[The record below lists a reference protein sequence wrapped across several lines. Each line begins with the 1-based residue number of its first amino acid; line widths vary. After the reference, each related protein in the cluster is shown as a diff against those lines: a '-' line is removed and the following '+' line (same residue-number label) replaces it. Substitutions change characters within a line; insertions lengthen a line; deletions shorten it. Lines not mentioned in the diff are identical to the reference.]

1 MASTLALS
9 KALHKVVN
17 NGLTTEHLVLRPFQ
31 RADLE
36 AFTAYRAEPKVAQYQ
51 SWTDYSYSDAVAL
64 FENMDYAQ
72 FGAADTWFQLAI
84 VSGASGAIPAMLVGD
99 LALHFIDEQQVE
111 IGFTIAPEHQGK
123 QVAFEAVSAL
133 LDYLFIELH
142 KHRVIAITDAQNLA
156 SCRLLEKLRF
166 RREAHYV
173 KNIFFKGAWGD
184 EYLYALLKEEYKAKQ
199 DA

>member
-1 MASTLALS
+1 MASTLAIGN
-9 KALHKVVN
+9 ALHHMVTH
-17 NGLTTEHLVLRPFQ
+17 GLTTQRFTLRPFQ

-36 AFTAYRAEPKVAQYQ
+36 AFTAYRAEPKIAKYQ

-84 VSGASGAIPAMLVGD
+84 VTAASVVTPAILVGD
-99 LALHFIDEQQVE
+99 VALHFIDEQQME
-111 IGFTIAPEHQGK
+111 IGFTIAPEYQGQ

-133 LDYLFIELH
+133 LGYLFVKLD
-142 KHRVIAITDAQNLA
+142 KHRVIAITDVDNLA
-156 SCRLLEKLRF
+156 CCRLLEKLGF

-184 EYLYALLKEEYKAKQ
+184 EYLYAMLREEYIAR
-199 DA
+199 

>member
-1 MASTLALS
+1 MGSTLALS

-17 NGLTTEHLVLRPFQ
+17 NGLTTEHFVLRPFQ

-36 AFTAYRAEPKVAQYQ
+36 AFTAYRADPKVAKYQ
-51 SWTDYSYSDAVAL
+51 SWTDYSYSDALTL
-64 FENMDYAQ
+64 FEKMDYAQ
-72 FGAADTWFQLAI
+72 FGAVDTWFQLAI
-84 VSGASGAIPAMLVGD
+84 VTVTSGITPTQLVGD

-123 QVAFEAVSAL
+123 HVAFEAVSAL

-142 KHRVIAITDAQNLA
+142 QHRVIAITDAQNLA
-156 SCRLLEKLRF
+156 CCRLLEKLRF
-166 RREAHYV
+166 RCEAHYV

-184 EYLYALLKEEYKAKQ
+184 EFLYALLKEEY
-199 DA
+199 

>member
-1 MASTLALS
+1 MGATLALS

-17 NGLTTEHLVLRPFQ
+17 NGLTTEHFVLRPFQ

-36 AFTAYRAEPKVAQYQ
+36 AFTAYRANPKVDKYQ
-51 SWTDYSYSDAVAL
+51 SWTDYTYSDAVAL
-64 FENMDYAQ
+64 FNSMDYAQ
-72 FGAADTWFQLAI
+72 FGAVGNWFQLAI
-84 VSGASGAIPAMLVGD
+84 VTIASGATPTQLVGD

-123 QVAFEAVSAL
+123 NIAFEAVSTL

-142 KHRVIAITDAQNLA
+142 KHRVIAITDTQNLA
-156 SCRLLEKLRF
+156 SCCLLEKLHF

-173 KNIFFKGAWGD
+173 KNILFKGTWGD
-184 EYLYALLKEEYKAKQ
+184 EYLYALLKEEY
-199 DA
+199 

>member
-1 MASTLALS
+1 MGSTLALS

-17 NGLTTEHLVLRPFQ
+17 NGLTTKHFVLRPFQ

-36 AFTAYRAEPKVAQYQ
+36 AFTAYRADPKVAKYQ
-51 SWTDYSYSDAVAL
+51 SWTDYRYSDALAL
-64 FENMDYAQ
+64 FEKMDYAQ
-72 FGAADTWFQLAI
+72 FGAVDTWFQLAI
-84 VSGASGAIPAMLVGD
+84 VSDASGTTPTQLVGD

-123 QVAFEAVSAL
+123 RVAFEAVSAL

-142 KHRVIAITDAQNLA
+142 QHRVIAITDAQNLA
-156 SCRLLEKLRF
+156 CCRLLEKLRF

-184 EYLYALLKEEYKAKQ
+184 EFVYALLKEEY
-199 DA
+199 

>member
-1 MASTLALS
+1 MGSTLALS

-17 NGLTTEHLVLRPFQ
+17 NGLTTEHFVLRPFQ

-36 AFTAYRAEPKVAQYQ
+36 AFTAYRADPKVAKYQ
-51 SWTDYSYSDAVAL
+51 SWTDYSYSDALAL
-64 FENMDYAQ
+64 FEKMDYAQ
-72 FGAADTWFQLAI
+72 FGAVDTWFQLAI
-84 VSGASGAIPAMLVGD
+84 VTGALGTTPTQLVGD

-123 QVAFEAVSAL
+123 HVAFEAVSAL

-156 SCRLLEKLRF
+156 CCRLLEKLRF

-184 EYLYALLKEEYKAKQ
+184 EFVYALLKEEY
-199 DA
+199 

>member
-184 EYLYALLKEEYKAKQ
+184 EYLYALLKEEY
-199 DA
+199 

>member
-1 MASTLALS
+1 MGSTLALS

-17 NGLTTEHLVLRPFQ
+17 NGLTTEHFVLRPFQ

-36 AFTAYRAEPKVAQYQ
+36 AFTAYRADPKVAKYQ
-51 SWTDYSYSDAVAL
+51 SWTDYRYSDALAL
-64 FENMDYAQ
+64 FEKMDYAQ
-72 FGAADTWFQLAI
+72 FGAVDTWFQLAI
-84 VSGASGAIPAMLVGD
+84 ISGASGTTPTQLVGD

-142 KHRVIAITDAQNLA
+142 NHRVIAITDAQNLA
-156 SCRLLEKLRF
+156 CCRLLEKLRF

-173 KNIFFKGAWGD
+173 KNIFFKGTWGD
-184 EYLYALLKEEYKAKQ
+184 EFLYALLKEEY
-199 DA
+199 

>member
-1 MASTLALS
+1 MGSPLTLS

-17 NGLTTEHLVLRPFQ
+17 NGLMTEHFVLRPFQ

-36 AFTAYRAEPKVAQYQ
+36 AFTAYRADPKVAKYQ
-51 SWTDYSYSDAVAL
+51 SWKDYCYSDALAL
-64 FENMDYAQ
+64 FEKMDYAQ
-72 FGAADTWFQLAI
+72 FGAADSWFQLAI
-84 VSGASGAIPAMLVGD
+84 VTAAAGAIPTKLVGD

-111 IGFTIAPEHQGK
+111 IGFTIAPEYQG
-123 QVAFEAVSAL
+123 QHVAFEAVSAL

-184 EYLYALLKEEYKAKQ
+184 EYLYAMLSEEHSFLY
-199 DA
+199 